1 MINNKF
7 SILRKDLLKDLYQE
21 ETTSTT
27 HIPVYLNSN
36 QEKLIGNATEET
48 GENGKYIVI
57 LQEDAAEDL
66 SAYEID
72 YDFDYTALDTDENGN
87 PLKIK
92 VNHIYIVEK

>member
-1 MINNKF
+1 MNNKF
-7 SILRKDLLKDLYQE
+7 GILRRDLLKDLFQE

-36 QEKLIGNATEET
+36 QEKLIGNAIEET
-48 GENGKYIVI
+48 GEGGRYVLM
-57 LQEDAAEDL
+57 LQEDAAARL
-66 SAYEID
+66 SPYEID
-72 YDFDYTALDTDENGN
+72 YDFDYTVLDSDENGS